1 MTKFG
6 YPFDMRF
13 VRLIALT
20 VVSLLVA
27 ACSQSPKQNDYRGY
41 MTKSYTI
48 NGTRYQPMDVEQALC
63 FSETGLASHYDE
75 SMFWGLWSGET
86 SIGEDVSPW
95 HLHGAHKTLPL
106 PCEARVTSLRNGR
119 SVNIRINDRGP
130 FVKGRIIDLSD
141 EAAERL
147 GMKGRGVDPVRVE
160 VLSVGD
166 GRWKRYSNC
175 FR

>member
-1 MTKFG
+1 
-6 YPFDMRF
+6 MRF
-13 VRLIALT
+13 AFPIAL
-20 VVSLLVA
+20 VIVSLLAA
-27 ACSQSPKQNDYRGY
+27 ACSQSPQKGNYRGY
-41 MTKSYTI
+41 MTKSYAI
-48 NGTRYQPMDVEQALC
+48 NGIRYQPIPVEQALC
-63 FSETGLASHYDE
+63 FSETGLASHYNE
-75 SMFWGLWSGET
+75 SLFWGLWSGET

-106 PCEARVTSLRNGR
+106 PCEVRVTSLRNGR
-119 SVNIRINDRGP
+119 SVKVRINDRGP

-147 GMKGRGVDPVRVE
+147 DMKGRGVDPVRIE

-166 GRWKRYSNC
+166 GPWKRYSKC